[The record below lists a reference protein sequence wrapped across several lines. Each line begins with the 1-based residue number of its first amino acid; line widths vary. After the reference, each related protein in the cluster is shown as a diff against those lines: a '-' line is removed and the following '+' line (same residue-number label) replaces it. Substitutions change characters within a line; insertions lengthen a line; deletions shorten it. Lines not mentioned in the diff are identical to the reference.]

1 MGDPSPS
8 RAGFAVEPP
17 RACPVPRGGSTD
29 VPGCPQRCQPRC
41 PGSVTPHSHS
51 VSPSSQAPP
60 QLCIRSALFSHPLVV
75 SSAIPA
81 PPWEP
86 PGTAEA
92 PAAAAASLA
101 PGRAQEQQGTQ
112 GTRGRAV
119 PHQSSRSAAG
129 TQSVPDP
136 DPTAKDAG
144 LGAERSWGP
153 SGAASSV
160 PREDTPSPG
169 SAAMAMGRARC
180 SEPRVTRVSHQEQNC
195 PPVPGHS
202 SLSCWSLAQKLL
214 PMGLGK
220 PWDDERPGT
229 VSCLSFPLVKS
240 SLPTL

>member
-1 MGDPSPS
+1 MCPAVPSGASPTA
-8 RAGFAVEPP
+8 RAVSPLIPTRCLHPP
-17 RACPVPRGGSTD
+17 RPHHSSASAALCSLTHSWFPLPFRLLPGSL
-29 VPGCPQRCQPRC
+29 PGQPR
-41 PGSVTPHSHS
+41 
-51 VSPSSQAPP
+51 
-60 QLCIRSALFSHPLVV
+60 LLRPLQR
-75 SSAIPA
+75 AWP
-81 PPWEP
+81 
-86 PGTAEA
+86 
-92 PAAAAASLA
+92 LA
-101 PGRAQEQQGTQ
+101 GHRDSRGHGGQQ

-144 LGAERSWGP
+144 LGAEGSWGP

-180 SEPRVTRVSHQEQNC
+180 SEPRVTRVSHQGQNC
-195 PPVPGHS
+195 PPAPGHS

>member
-1 MGDPSPS
+1 M
-8 RAGFAVEPP
+8 
-17 RACPVPRGGSTD
+17 
-29 VPGCPQRCQPRC
+29 PGCPQRCQPRC

-81 PPWEP
+81 PP
-86 PGTAEA
+86 G
-92 PAAAAASLA
+92 SLLGQ
-101 PGRAQEQQGTQ
+101 PRLLRPLQRAWPLAGHRDSRGHGGQQ

-144 LGAERSWGP
+144 LGAEGSWGP

-180 SEPRVTRVSHQEQNC
+180 SEPRVTRVSHQGQNC
-195 PPVPGHS
+195 PPAPGHS